1 MKKIKAVVCLLL
13 TITMAAVGVL
23 GLTANAFA
31 APRQEVNFAL
41 TDDPS
46 TKTVTMSITVDNA
59 QYTDVYSLY
68 FDFDPD
74 ILTFDSVVFGNEIVN
89 ALRSEGFDESS
100 LNAFVKNNNT
110 LVIAFFYLLNT
121 ASKSTNVC
129 TVKFR
134 YNELNRQTKI
144 TLLPSSEVAS
154 NGGGFKFES
163 ISEYVGVSFKRGD
176 VDGDGDVTVADA
188 RLALRAA
195 VKLEALTGSA
205 LLAAD
210 ADGSDGVTV
219 ADARSILRVAVG
231 LDSFD
236 VVITTDRPLDVIKK
250 YTKENGEKREN
261 EYWVT
266 LFNNGEF
273 FNGAKYRYYNGISH
287 RVEVCYN
294 DSTDDVEIWSF
305 VEDENF
311 FDRTVFYTLE
321 DKEAQV
327 EVSISIDGHYT
338 EKEIDFLVSKVT
350 KRDYTENKTL
360 GIFYSKNRLKDAN
373 LSVYSKAVVLASEE
387 YSFSLKA
394 VDTLLKSKGMN
405 ISQLGY
411 LSF

>member
-1 MKKIKAVVCLLL
+1 MKKIKAVVCLFL

-41 TDDPS
+41 TDEPS
-46 TKTVTMSITVDNA
+46 TKTVTMSVTVDNA
-59 QYTDVYSLY
+59 QYTDVYALY

-110 LVIAFFYLLNT
+110 LAIAFFYLLNT
-121 ASKSTNVC
+121 ASKNTNVC

-236 VVITTDRPLDVIKK
+236 
-250 YTKENGEKREN
+250 KESPVEILKAYVKEHGEKDEDC
-261 EYWVT
+261 
-266 LFNNGEF
+266 
-273 FNGAKYRYYNGISH
+273 YRFYVFDGNKWYNGNKLADPPDGALYVALVYDLEADTIS
-287 RVEVCYN
+287 VSQTTFSKEP
-294 DSTDDVEIWSF
+294 SGIDDIVR
-305 VEDENF
+305 
-311 FDRTVFYTLE
+311 FDLE
-321 DKEAQV
+321 DNGKETDVAFASYSRATS
-327 EVSISIDGHYT
+327 ER
-338 EKEIDFLVSKVT
+338 EEFLLAKIYNNT
-350 KRDYTENKTL
+350 YTENTKIDFYYDMYGAQNYPKLYESIKTL
-360 GIFYSKNRLKDAN
+360 TKQGVEI
-373 LSVYSKAVVLASEE
+373 
-387 YSFSLKA
+387 SLKC
-394 VDTLLKSKGMN
+394 LCIFLKEVGLN
-405 ISQLGY
+405 ISDFGY
-411 LSF
+411 KSY